1 MNFSLYIR
9 TLHRI
14 AALVVMCAL
23 VLPTVALALD
33 KKGEKDYKRGLAF
46 ESAQRWEDAAQAFT
60 LALAARPSDVEYQL
74 HYRRAVFNASQS
86 FVMQGR
92 SLAERGDFIGAYNA
106 FRQSFGYDQTN
117 QLAQSE
123 MERMI
128 RLQQAKEEA
137 NGTNGT
143 TPSRSSIT
151 RGLNG
156 NPAILNDP
164 GKPPATS
171 GEAAR
176 ITPTAY
182 NPAQNSAQNI
192 TPPRAESRRNVQFAA
207 DTNLEQVVRELARQL
222 ELNVIFDGQFQARTR
237 QLPRID
243 LQNVTVAQALDYIF
257 LTQGL
262 FFQRLG
268 RRTILVAE
276 QSKRGQY
283 QQLAVRTFYLKNI
296 APNDA
301 RTVIAPLVPPVGG
314 LVPTFSPN
322 NPTNSFT
329 VRATPEQLRVIG
341 DIIKTI
347 DKDRSEVVMDVAIYE
362 VSRSDLLQLGG
373 QLGTAGTLGNLGG
386 TGSLLVPF
394 TGSNVPNAI
403 IGTGMAAVASP
414 TALGAGLLIPSLQLS
429 ALQTKSNTRLL
440 AQTQIHAFDGEQS
453 EARIGNRV
461 PIQTAQV
468 FSNFTNTGNNT
479 GGTGNT
485 AGGAFP
491 GGGFPVIQYEP
502 TGLTLKFKPTVFPNL
517 DVQVTMSI
525 ESKDVNDVSSL
536 TPTFTERTISGTARI
551 QNNRT
556 MMLASIAQNRE
567 SRGRSGLP
575 LLGLI
580 PILGRFIT
588 TPTRDNRITDIVIAV
603 TPRVLRAPSI
613 NPSDELELPSGSQQS
628 PASETLEAFMQNSD
642 REEQLARNAATPQ
655 TATPNAVQSAILN
668 LTPNTNPVVT
678 QNAMPSSAPVVEAA
692 RNVVTPAPRVVVDN
706 QVANRVITDQ
716 TAATQTA
723 SVNQSASNIAQVSIE
738 SVPVSSFVIG
748 NNNDAARRQIR
759 TAPTVESDV
768 PAYDAPAFI
777 PAPRALINTTPAVVP
792 DETPRA
798 SASVGERMNE
808 TGARMNFVSTV
819 ASNAPA
825 RNIKAASSVQP
836 LATSAADLRFIPNE
850 QWMRVG
856 ERRRLM
862 VMLKTD
868 APLNLAVANL
878 RFDPRVLAVRSV
890 AAGNLFADT
899 EVQPI
904 LSHSMDARGNL
915 LVSVSAAGDA
925 AWTMRAGV
933 LLTLEVEA
941 LGMGDTSFTFDS
953 DNLHLVAPDNRVI
966 TKRTAP
972 GRIVVN

>member
-1 MNFSLYIR
+1 MNLSIYIR

-14 AALVVMCAL
+14 AALIVMCAL
-23 VLPTVALALD
+23 ILPTVAVALD
-33 KKGEKDYKRGLAF
+33 KKGEKEYKRGLAF

-92 SLAERGDFIGAYNA
+92 SLAERGDYIGAYNA

-117 QLAQSE
+117 QLAQAE

-143 TPSRSSIT
+143 TPARSSIT
-151 RGLNG
+151 RSLNG
-156 NPAILNDP
+156 NPAIVNDP

-176 ITPTAY
+176 LTPTAY
-182 NPAQNSAQNI
+182 NPGQVVGQNSVQNI

-283 QQLAVRTFYLKNI
+283 QQLAIRTFYLKNI

-329 VRATPEQLRVIG
+329 VRATPEQLNVIG
-341 DIIKTI
+341 NIIKTI
-347 DKDRSEVVMDVAIYE
+347 DKDRSEVVMDVSIYE
-362 VSRSDLLQLGG
+362 VSRNDLLQLGG
-373 QLGTAGTLGNLGG
+373 QLGSAGTLGNLGG
-386 TGSLLVPF
+386 TSSLLVPF

-403 IGTGMAAVASP
+403 IGTGTAALASP
-414 TALGAGLLIPSLQLS
+414 TALGAGILIPSLQLS
-429 ALQTKSNTRLL
+429 ALQTKNNSRLL
-440 AQTQIHAFDGEQS
+440 AQTQVHAFDGEQS

-461 PIQTAQV
+461 PIQTAQIYSG
-468 FSNFTNTGNNT
+468 FQNPGTP
-479 GGTGNT
+479 GTGNT
-485 AGGAFP
+485 AGGAFN

-525 ESKDVNDVSSL
+525 ESKDVTGVGSL

-556 MMLASIAQNRE
+556 MMLASIAQDRE
-567 SRGRSGLP
+567 SRGRSGIP

-580 PILGRFIT
+580 PILGRFVT
-588 TPTRDNRITDIVIAV
+588 TPTRDNSKTDIVIAV

-613 NPSDELELPSGSQQS
+613 NPSDERELPSGSQQS
-628 PASETLEAFMQNSD
+628 PASETLEAFLRESD
-642 REEQLARNAATPQ
+642 REEQLARNAATP
-655 TATPNAVQSAILN
+655 NAIPN
-668 LTPNTNPVVT
+668 LTPDTNAVIT
-678 QNAMPSSAPVVEAA
+678 QNTMPPSPSPVVEAA
-692 RNVVTPAPRVVVDN
+692 RSLVTPAPRVVIDN
-706 QVANRVITDQ
+706 QVANQ
-716 TAATQTA
+716 TVNQVAANQTA
-723 SVNQSASNIAQVSIE
+723 SVNQAASNNAHISIE

-748 NNNDAARRQIR
+748 NNDAVRRQIR

-768 PAYDAPAFI
+768 PSFNAPVFV
-777 PAPRALINTTPAVVP
+777 PAPRALIDTSPVVP

-798 SASVGERMNE
+798 SASINERVNE
-808 TGARMNFVSTV
+808 IGNGRMNFVSTV
-819 ASNAPA
+819 AANTPA
-825 RNIKAASSVQP
+825 RTIKAASAVQP
-836 LATSAADLRFIPNE
+836 VATSAADLRFIPNE

-868 APLNLAVANL
+868 APLNTAVANL

-890 AAGNLFADT
+890 AAGNLFTAS

-915 LVSVSAAGDA
+915 LVSISAAGDA

-933 LLTLEVEA
+933 LLILEVEA
-941 LGMGDTSFTFDS
+941 MGTGDTTVAFES

-966 TKRTAP
+966 AKRTAP
-972 GRIVVN
+972 GRVVVN